1 LPPLCCLKFSF
12 KLTNISGRYE
22 QNKTLYFP
30 FTVYLYFVALVAY
43 QASYKKVADNL
54 EHIRFNRLISTKPHS
69 DGPLY
74 SSMVIGTLAVDECYI
89 WYCNDGPER
98 AGPSLLYQNITA
110 HPSTTSVPIHI
121 IRCGTIIMDA
131 RSA

>member
-1 LPPLCCLKFSF
+1 MNKI
-12 KLTNISGRYE
+12 KLFF
-22 QNKTLYFP
+22 FP
-30 FTVYLYFVALVAY
+30 FTVYLYFVALVVY
-43 QASYKKVADNL
+43 WASYKKVADNL
-54 EHIRFNRLISTKPHS
+54 EHNSFNRLIRTKPHS

-98 AGPSLLYQNITA
+98 AGPSLLYQNVTA

-121 IRCGTIIMDA
+121 IRCGTMIMYA